1 MSKAAPTDNTVC
13 RNRKAAFRF
22 EILEQFDCGIVLR
35 GTEVKSLRDK
45 NASIEEAY
53 ARIEDDELWL
63 IGSHIAAYSFAHA
76 QNHDPLRRRKL
87 LIHAREIRKLRPQA
101 EQKGLTLVPLRI
113 YFNERGI
120 AKVAVA
126 LARGKTLGDKR
137 RTLQT
142 REHKR
147 EMDRALHRKHR

>member
-53 ARIEDDELWL
+53 ARIEEDELWL

-87 LIHAREIRKLRPQA
+87 LIHAREIRKLQPRV

-113 YFNERGI
+113 YFNERGL

-147 EMDRALHRKHR
+147 EMDRALHRRR

>member
-1 MSKAAPTDNTVC
+1 MSKPPPTDETVC

-22 EILEQFDCGIVLR
+22 EILEQVDCGIVLR

-87 LIHAREIRKLRPQA
+87 LIHAREIRKLRPQV

-113 YFNERGI
+113 YFKNGK
-120 AKVAVA
+120 AKCEIA
-126 LARGKTLGDKR
+126 LARGKKQYDR
-137 RTLQT
+137 RQAERD
-142 REHKR
+142 REARR
-147 EMDRALHRKHR
+147 EADEAMYRSRRR

>member
-1 MSKAAPTDNTVC
+1 MTKAPTVDNTVC

-22 EILEQFDCGIVLR
+22 EILEQVDCGIMLR

-63 IGSHIAAYSFAHA
+63 IGSPIAAYTFAHS
-76 QNHDPLRRRKL
+76 QNHEPLRRRKL
-87 LIHAREIRKLRPQA
+87 LIHTREIRKLRPQV
-101 EQKGLTLVPLRI
+101 EQRGLTLVPLRI

-120 AKVAVA
+120 AKVTVA

-142 REHKR
+142 VEHKR
-147 EMDRALHRKHR
+147 EMDRALHRKR

>member
-87 LIHAREIRKLRPQA
+87 LIHAREIRKLRPQV

-120 AKVAVA
+120 AKVTVA
-126 LARGKTLGDKR
+126 LCRGETLGAKR
-137 RTLQT
+137 RPLQT

-147 EMDRALHRKHR
+147 EMDRALHRKH

>member
-1 MSKAAPTDNTVC
+1 MSKQTLTDDTVC

-22 EILEQFDCGIVLR
+22 EILEQFECGIMLR

-63 IGSHIAAYSFAHA
+63 IGAHIAAYTFAHS
-76 QNHDPLRRRKL
+76 QNHEPLRRRKL
-87 LIHAREIRKLRPQA
+87 LIHAREIGKLRPQV

-120 AKVAVA
+120 AKVTVA
-126 LARGKTLGDKR
+126 LCRGKTLGDKR

-147 EMDRALHRKHR
+147 EMDRALHRKH